1 MYNNTLFWKMFA
13 VKIALIESALIDS
26 YHQLIELYTKQC
38 LITPVVVAIYF

>member
-26 YHQLIELYTKQC
+26 YHQLIESTEDLHTMD
-38 LITPVVVAIYF
+38 L

>member
-26 YHQLIELYTKQC
+26 CHQLIESTEDLHTMD
-38 LITPVVVAIYF
+38 L